1 MGLTRK
7 LIQLKAGIIEFTDFY
22 ALGIVN
28 PDINFDENDR
38 KAFLN
43 ACLDYFNDQ
52 PFGYISVRN
61 HSYSINPLI
70 YLELNKIDNL
80 RAFAIVSR
88 TSIGRGNA
96 KIEGQFFNK
105 PFGIFE
111 TKRDA
116 EKWINAEVKKSI
128 DTN

>member
-38 KAFLN
+38 KAFLK
-43 ACLDYFNDQ
+43 ACLDHFKNQ
-52 PFGYISVRN
+52 PFGYISVRD

-70 YLELNKIDNL
+70 YLELNKIENL

-88 TSIGRGNA
+88 THIGRGNA
-96 KIEGQFFNK
+96 KIEGQFYRK

-111 TKRDA
+111 TRNDA
-116 EKWINAEVKKSI
+116 KKWMRAEVIKSI